1 MKISI
6 LTLFPQMFQ
15 GPFDFS
21 IIKRAREKQLI
32 DLSFVNIRDFG
43 IGQHHLVDGTPYGG
57 GAGMV
62 MRPDALCEAI
72 SKTREATTKGEEAK
86 VVLLDPQGK
95 KFNQKIAAE
104 LAAISHLILVAG
116 RYEGIDERVKENCID
131 EMISIGDYVLTG
143 GEIPAMAVVDAVARL
158 IPGVIKDLSAAGES
172 FSEQNDNLLEY
183 PHYTKPRIFQKKAVP
198 EILLSG
204 NHARIEKWRKEQ
216 ALKRTK
222 KYRPDLLRQK
232 LLGRR

>member
-43 IGQHHLVDGTPYGG
+43 VGQHRLVDDTPYGG

-62 MRPDALCEAI
+62 MRPDVLCDAI
-72 SKTREATTKGEEAK
+72 SQTRAATPKGGTTQ
-86 VVLLDPQGK
+86 VILLDPQGK

-104 LAAISHLILVAG
+104 LATVSHLILVAAH
-116 RYEGIDERVKENCID
+116 YEGIDERVKENCID
-131 EMISIGDYVLTG
+131 DTISIGDYVLTG
-143 GEIPAMAVVDAVARL
+143 GEIPAMAVLDTIARL
-158 IPGVIKDLSAAGES
+158 IPGVIKDLSAASES

-183 PHYTKPRIFQKKAVP
+183 PHYTKPQIFQNNAVP

-204 NHARIEKWRKEQ
+204 NHAKIEKWRKEQ

-222 KYRPDLLRQK
+222 KHRPDLLK
-232 LLGRR
+232 